1 MFCTTRTL
9 KKARKNHKCT
19 YCGDPY
25 YAWESVDDS
34 WFHSKMHPE
43 CVDSLI
49 ENSYDTFDDTY
60 EAYDNERPVGFDK
73 FSDMIKFLVQL

>member
-1 MFCTTRTL
+1 
-9 KKARKNHKCT
+9 
-19 YCGDPY
+19 
-25 YAWESVDDS
+25 
-34 WFHSKMHPE
+34 MHPE